1 MTNDRQARAARA
13 EQMRKE
19 REKADKRQRNLITV
33 AIVAVVVILI
43 GAAGWGIKSMSN
55 SNAKQQDVVVPKT
68 LSEGDNGGFEFPA
81 TTPAADG
88 APVVEVYEDFLCP
101 HCGEFES
108 STGALLKQQADAGAI
123 VLRFM
128 PMTIMDGQASEGPAH
143 DVMNAAVCAAE
154 QEDPAAFWSMHS
166 ALFAEKYYEGGGSP
180 SASELSAV
188 AEESG
193 VADIESCI
201 RSGEYVP
208 WLGEAR
214 EAAQDR
220 GVTGTPTV
228 FVADKKI
235 EDVSPAS
242 IQKAI
247 DAAKKA

>member
-19 REKADKRQRNLITV
+19 RDKADKRQRNLITV

-43 GAAGWGIKSMSN
+43 AAAGWGVKSMSD
-55 SNAKQQDVVVPKT
+55 SNTKQQDVVVPKA
-68 LSEGDNGGFEFPA
+68 LSEGENAGMDFPG

-101 HCGEFES
+101 HCGDFES

-123 VLRFM
+123 TLRFH
-128 PMTIMDGQASEGPAH
+128 PMTIMDGVAEEGPAH

-154 QEDPAAFWSMHS
+154 EQGIEAFWDMHS
-166 ALFAEKYYEGGGSP
+166 ALFAKRYYEGGANP
-180 SASELSAV
+180 SASDLAAV
-188 AEESG
+188 AEDAG
-193 VADIESCI
+193 VADIEACI
-201 RSGEYVP
+201 RSGEFVP
-208 WLGEAR
+208 WLNEAR
-214 EAAQDR
+214 ETAKER
-220 GVTGTPTV
+220 GVSGTPTV
-228 FVADKKI
+228 FVADEKV
-235 EDVSPAS
+235 EDISPAA